1 MAVATHVRDQE
12 QRLLLRYH
20 GHGDLAAREE
30 LVARM
35 LPFARSLAARYGY
48 SNEPLD
54 DLTQVASLALLKAID
69 RFDPERGVNFTS
81 FAAPTI
87 LGELKRYF
95 RDVSWAVH
103 VNRGLHELSLAV
115 ARKREALAKELGRS
129 PSIREVAA
137 AIGCSVEDAIEA
149 SQVTLAA
156 HDARSLDVPL
166 TSEDGEG
173 ATLGERIAADDSG
186 YDLVADREAISHVWD
201 GLSGVEREVMRLRL
215 TTGMTQSEIAGE
227 IGYSQMHVSR
237 LLRRVIDRLEEQ
249 VAA

>member
-103 VNRGLHELSLAV
+103 VNRGLQELSLAV